1 MTSHLGYASGD
12 REGKTASGSTNS
24 RNGSYPKTLATE
36 VGPVTIQAPR
46 GREGSFTP
54 RLVPKCSRRLGGLDD
69 MIISLYAGGM
79 TVRDIGHHLAKTV
92 GTELSH
98 ETVSS
103 VTDAVADAVL
113 EWRERP
119 LDEFYPVM
127 YLDAIRVKV
136 RDGGRV
142 VSKAAYFATVSRAT
156 PTSFAM
162 LLHDTPCASST
173 LIRCCT
179 DTGTVIP
186 FLSRETEWFAFNLGN

>member
-1 MTSHLGYASGD
+1 MTSHLGYGPGD
-12 REGKTASGSTNS
+12 RAGKEANNTENS

-36 VGPVTIQAPR
+36 VGPVTIQVPR
-46 GREGSFTP
+46 DREGSFTP
-54 RLVPKCSRRLGGLDD
+54 RLVPKCSRRPGGLDD

-79 TVRDIGHHLAKTV
+79 TVRDIQHHLAKTV

-103 VTDAVADAVL
+103 ITDAAADAVL
-113 EWRERP
+113 EWQERP

-142 VSKAAYFATVSRAT
+142 VSKATHIAIGVDMDGLKHVLGIWSGIRRDPRSGRTCARRWPTGASWTCRSCAAT
-156 PTSFAM
+156 
-162 LLHDTPCASST
+162 
-173 LIRCCT
+173 
-179 DTGTVIP
+179 G
-186 FLSRETEWFAFNLGN
+186 